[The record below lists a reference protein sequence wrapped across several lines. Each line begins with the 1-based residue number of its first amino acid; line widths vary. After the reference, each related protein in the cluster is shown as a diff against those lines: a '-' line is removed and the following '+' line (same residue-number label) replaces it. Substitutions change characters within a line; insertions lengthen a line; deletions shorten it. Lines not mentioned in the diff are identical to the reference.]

1 MEANKFIKEVYRRM
15 ELRSID
21 SSTYRDK
28 NPELH
33 ISYDSFINDVNAENA
48 SYHYEH
54 LLPKNKNAK
63 ILDIG
68 FGNGWFM
75 AACVKLGYTNI
86 YGAEFNG
93 KEKMTEVCKVAKS
106 IKSVFDIDDNIGDFL
121 STNNN
126 KYDFIHLSHVIEHIP
141 KHSLLYIVD
150 ALYASLNKNGILL
163 LRTPNMEGPLALT
176 NLYITPGH
184 EFGFSSSNLG
194 AILTICG
201 FDDVSLHNFSV
212 NKPTI
217 KQRFGNILRSLFILF
232 TKFKFRLFGDTMEN
246 RNFRFGLELIV
257 SAKRGSFP
265 ELFNKKYR

>member
-1 MEANKFIKEVYRRM
+1 
-15 ELRSID
+15 
-21 SSTYRDK
+21 
-28 NPELH
+28 
-33 ISYDSFINDVNAENA
+33 
-48 SYHYEH
+48 
-54 LLPKNKNAK
+54 
-63 ILDIG
+63 
-68 FGNGWFM
+68 
-75 AACVKLGYTNI
+75 
-86 YGAEFNG
+86 
-93 KEKMTEVCKVAKS
+93 
-106 IKSVFDIDDNIGDFL
+106 
-121 STNNN
+121 
-126 KYDFIHLSHVIEHIP
+126 
-141 KHSLLYIVD
+141 
-150 ALYASLNKNGILL
+150 
-163 LRTPNMEGPLALT
+163 MEGPLALT

-246 RNFRFGLELIV
+246 KNFRFGLELIV